1 MEDHY
6 NVVIQLSNDGTEV
19 QKATITQVKNLLS
32 SLPGTQ
38 VEIVVQS
45 RGINF
50 VFKNTHWE
58 FDLEKLVKHKTVK
71 ILVCRNTLE
80 AIHLRKEDIL
90 PFIEIIPSA
99 IAHIVKRQYE
109 GWSYLKAGF

>member
-1 MEDHY
+1 MSDHY
-6 NVVIQLSNDGTEV
+6 NVVFQLSNDGTDV
-19 QKATITQVKNLLS
+19 QKTTITQVKNLLS
-32 SLPGTQ
+32 ALPDTQ

-58 FDLEKLVKHKTVK
+58 FDLEQLVKHKTVR

-80 AIHLRKEDIL
+80 AMHLRKEDIL
-90 PFIEIIPSA
+90 SFVEIIPSA
-99 IAHIVKRQYE
+99 VAHIVKRQHE